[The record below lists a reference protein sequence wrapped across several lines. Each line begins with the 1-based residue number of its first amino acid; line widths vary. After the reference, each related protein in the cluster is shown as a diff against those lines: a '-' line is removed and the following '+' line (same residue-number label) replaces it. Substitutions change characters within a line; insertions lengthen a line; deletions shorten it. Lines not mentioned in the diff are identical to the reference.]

1 MTQELRKLR
10 KLAERATPGYWSYS
24 GREYADNGGTFETIE
39 AETDTVIGEYSLS
52 EKDARYIAAASPAA
66 ILALLDRLE
75 KAEKD
80 AARLDYMQQGV
91 TVELLYY
98 GPNRNFRIGGRFLAI
113 DSDIRTAIDA
123 AMEASK

>member
-1 MTQELRKLR
+1 MTQELRSLYEITGDIK
-10 KLAERATPGYWSYS
+10 
-24 GREYADNGGTFETIE
+24 DIN
-39 AETDTVIGEYSLS
+39 TVLVQ
-52 EKDARYIAAASPAA
+52 R
-66 ILALLDRLE
+66 DRLE